1 MIKNREERVNYLLSI
16 IEKEKPRVIA
26 IDGRCAS
33 GKTTLAED
41 LSRRIDLVR
50 IMMDDFFL
58 PLELR
63 TKERFNESGGNIH
76 YERFIEEV
84 INNLGKNEPFI
95 YRRFSCSTMNYSSFV
110 RVEPASLIC
119 IEGSYSLHPR
129 FPKYWDVAFFLTV
142 DKEEQLRRLEK
153 RCPEKMDA
161 FKTKWIPLEE
171 EYFNK
176 CKTIERADYIL

>member
-1 MIKNREERVNYLLSI
+1 MIKNREERVDYLLSV
-16 IEKEKPRVIA
+16 IEKEKPRIIA

-41 LSRRIDLVR
+41 LSQKISVVR

-63 TKERFNESGGNIH
+63 TKERFSESGGNIH

-84 INNLGKNEPFI
+84 INKLGKNEPFS
-95 YRRFSCSTMNYSSFV
+95 YRKFSCSTMSYSSLL
-110 RVEPASLIC
+110 RVDSSSLIC
-119 IEGSYSLHPR
+119 IEGSYSLHPK

-142 DKEEQLRRLEK
+142 DKEEQIRRLEK

-171 EYFNK
+171 EYFSK